1 MNISML
7 EVTMPVMHA
16 VTVSSETLT
25 AELSDGRTLTVPL
38 DWFPRLIHAT
48 PAERSNWRL
57 IGRGTGV
64 HWPDLDEDIS
74 IEALIAGR
82 GSTESQASFQRWLE
96 AKSSGKPQTLDAL
109 HLEST
114 SQS

>member
-1 MNISML
+1 MNILTL
-7 EVTMPVMHA
+7 EVTVPVMHA

-57 IGRGTGV
+57 IGRGAGV

-74 IEALIAGR
+74 IEALIAGH
-82 GSTESQASFQRWLE
+82 GSAESQASLQRWLQ
-96 AKSSGKPQTLDAL
+96 AKRSGKPHTLDAL
-109 HLEST
+109 HLEKT
-114 SQS
+114 S